1 MWQEVKYQPE
11 RTRTYLGSPSLVRLP
26 DGALLATHDYF
37 GVGCPRNHEGEEAL
51 TSVYR
56 SEDDGA
62 SWTNITHLMNAY
74 WSNLFLHH
82 GHVYLLGT
90 SQQYGSIVIR
100 RSTDGGFTWT
110 HPADEKTGLLF
121 RGGFYHEPPNYHC
134 SAMPVL
140 NANGRFYRAFED
152 CDPLQWGRGFKSLVI
167 SAAEDSDLLDASSWT
182 MSNKLAFDAGWL
194 PEDWGGLENPGWLEG
209 NVVLSPG
216 GELWNI
222 LRFNSKPLVD
232 RAVKVEIHDE
242 GRRVSFGP
250 ANGFLNFPGGMT
262 KFTIRQDSESGVYLS
277 LVNNNTASAWPA
289 QRNILSL
296 YASEDLVDWHP
307 LKTLLSDDTGL
318 SAEDSIRLTGFQYVD
333 WQFDGDDL
341 IYLVRAAY
349 RGAIRYHDSNRILY
363 CVEKN
368 FRDRLSDMNRQRSPS
383 RAYAHS

>member
-1 MWQEVKYQPE
+1 MSMWQEVKYQPE

-26 DGALLATHDYF
+26 GGALLATHDYF

-62 SWTNITHLMNAY
+62 TWTNVTHLMNAY
-74 WSNLFLHH
+74 WSNLFVHD

-90 SQQYGSIVIR
+90 SQQYGSIHIR

-121 RGGFYHEPPNYHC
+121 RGGFHHEPPNYHC

-140 NANGRFYRAFED
+140 KAKGRLYRAFED
-152 CDPLQWGRGFKSLVI
+152 CDPLNWGRGFKSLVI
-167 SAAEDSDLLDASSWT
+167 SAAEDSDLRDASSWT
-182 MSNKLAFDAGWL
+182 MSNKLAFDAAWV
-194 PEDWGGLENPGWLEG
+194 PEDWGQLENPGWLEG
-209 NVVLSPG
+209 NAVLSPEG
-216 GELWNI
+216 DLSNI
-222 LRFNSKPLVD
+222 LRFHSKPLVD

-242 GRRVSFGP
+242 GRRVSFDP
-250 ANGFLNFPGGMT
+250 ANGFLDFPGGMT
-262 KFTIRQDSESGVYLS
+262 KFTIRQDSESGVYFS
-277 LVNNNTASAWPA
+277 LVNNNTDSAWPA

-296 YASEDLVDWHP
+296 YASENLVDWHP

-368 FRDRLSDMNRQRSPS
+368 FRNGLLNSNMKMGK
-383 RAYAHS
+383 